1 MPASAADFI
10 GLIPKYYDQYLR
22 TLLFDEYAADL
33 ARRVCAGRAG
43 AVLETAAGTGIASRH
58 LRDALPAETRLVV
71 TDLNEPM
78 LDIARAKF
86 QPGENV
92 EFRATNALR
101 LEFDAAAFDAVA
113 CGFSLMFFPDKLA
126 GAREAARV
134 LKPGGAFVFNVWDSY
149 AHNEYAQI
157 TNDCLAGLYGPRRPP
172 FYDTPYGYYRID
184 EIKDMLREAGF
195 GRIEIS
201 VIPKIGR
208 SPSARDAT
216 LGYVMGTPACL
227 QIVEREDPPLEAV
240 LDAVER
246 AMRAALGAGE
256 IAAKIQ
262 AIAFAAY
269 LA

>member
-43 AVLETAAGTGIASRH
+43 AVLETAAGTSIASRH

-101 LEFDAAAFDAVA
+101 SHPGNRCAGPSITTGGTNLRSTALIIPANPLVVLSRRANSTAEF
-113 CGFSLMFFPDKLA
+113 
-126 GAREAARV
+126 
-134 LKPGGAFVFNVWDSY
+134 
-149 AHNEYAQI
+149 
-157 TNDCLAGLYGPRRPP
+157 T
-172 FYDTPYGYYRID
+172 TP
-184 EIKDMLREAGF
+184 
-195 GRIEIS
+195 
-201 VIPKIGR
+201 
-208 SPSARDAT
+208 
-216 LGYVMGTPACL
+216 C
-227 QIVEREDPPLEAV
+227 
-240 LDAVER
+240 
-246 AMRAALGAGE
+246 AALP
-256 IAAKIQ
+256 
-262 AIAFAAY
+262 
-269 LA
+269 